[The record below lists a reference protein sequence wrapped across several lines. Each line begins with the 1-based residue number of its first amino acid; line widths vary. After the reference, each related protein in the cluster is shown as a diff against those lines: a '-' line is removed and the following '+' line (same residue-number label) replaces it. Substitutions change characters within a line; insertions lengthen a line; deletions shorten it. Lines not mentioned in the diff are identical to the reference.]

1 MLENGLELD
10 EDEDEEDECRSER
23 GDAERLPN
31 GQRGEIDAGEEIGP
45 GVGGV
50 GLDAGGE
57 VIEGRTEGGV
67 DGVVN
72 VRAVDRWVP
81 ETEGMAESLKKKRE
95 KQKRQRRG
103 KTDIQREM
111 RQREKKRER
120 RRMKKKSEKKERRS
134 RMIGQKHVEKE
145 KWGEERES

>member
-31 GQRGEIDAGEEIGP
+31 GQRGGVGAGDEAGP
-45 GVGGV
+45 GVEGV

-57 VIEGRTEGGV
+57 VTEGRMEGGV

-72 VRAVDRWVP
+72 VRAVERWVP
-81 ETEGMAESLKKKRE
+81 ETEGMAESLKREREREKSKKRNYTLFTH
-95 KQKRQRRG
+95 QQ
-103 KTDIQREM
+103 IC
-111 RQREKKRER
+111 
-120 RRMKKKSEKKERRS
+120 S
-134 RMIGQKHVEKE
+134 
-145 KWGEERES
+145 